1 MLELLKECTL
11 HHIFDEAIITVCQ
24 TIPLASLQ
32 PRTQFPLSHV
42 TPHRFTGWSN
52 IPLSARGAEQAK
64 AAGRCLHQFKL
75 HTFDAVYTS
84 LLDRST
90 KTYDLI
96 ADELLAQKDHDTP
109 DNAFKDPEIVQSWRL
124 NERHYGALVGLSK
137 EDAERLMGKEKVMEW
152 RRSWD
157 KRPPPM
163 TKHPFYYSIPAEAG
177 NFKPMFD
184 WQSEIWNKAMTIKR
198 VRGLDPVKT
207 VDRSATIPLSESL
220 QDCAGRV
227 LPLWEE
233 SIVPRILR
241 GENVLIVAHSNTIR
255 GMVKHIDCDTL
266 SDDNLRAVTIPSAI
280 PLIYNFEARTS
291 KDGSVNVKP
300 VGRLSPLGVR
310 GRFVVNREVLCLS
323 LEASQN
329 KEMSENLDDSTS
341 FQDILRKTLEGLMK
355 KVSVQH
361 CHELKD
367 ELDDEEVAFDEELLD
382 DGPHIMEPGW
392 MAIAVNVDAPPCDR
406 TD

>member
-1 MLELLKECTL
+1 
-11 HHIFDEAIITVCQ
+11 
-24 TIPLASLQ
+24 
-32 PRTQFPLSHV
+32 
-42 TPHRFTGWSN
+42 
-52 IPLSARGAEQAK
+52 LSARGVEQAK

-90 KTYDLI
+90 KTYDFI
-96 ADELLAQKDHDTP
+96 SDELLRLKEDDAA
-109 DNAFKDPEIVQSWRL
+109 DNSFKDPQVVQSWRL

-137 EDAERLMGKEKVMEW
+137 DDAERLMGKEAVMGW

-184 WQSEIWNKAMTIKR
+184 WQSEIWNKAMTVTR
-198 VRGLDPVKT
+198 VRGQPPVKV
-207 VDRSATIPLSESL
+207 VDRDAVIPLSESL
-220 QDCAGRV
+220 KDCAERV

-233 SIVPRILR
+233 CIVPRIIR
-241 GENVLIVAHSNTIR
+241 GENVLVVAHSNTIR
-255 GMVKHIDCDTL
+255 GMVKHIDCETL
-266 SDDNLRAVTIPSAI
+266 SEENLRGVTIPSAI
-280 PLIYNFEARTS
+280 PLIYSFEVVRDKNHSS
-291 KDGSVNVKP
+291 KLKP
-300 VGRLSPLGVR
+300 KGKLSPLGVR
-310 GRFVVNREVLCLS
+310 GRFVVNKEVLLLS
-323 LEASQN
+323 LQASQN
-329 KEMSENLDDSTS
+329 KEMSENLDHSTS
-341 FQDILRKTLEGLMK
+341 FQDLLRNTLEGLME

-361 CHELKD
+361 CTQLQD
-367 ELDDEEVAFDEELLD
+367 ELDTEEVAFDEELQG

-392 MAIAVNVDAPPCDR
+392 MAIPVNQDTTQSDR